1 MNSVLTRFFAYCGL
15 TDLER
20 RHQQWRYE
28 QISLELE
35 EAQSECCQL
44 AAYIGHL
51 QAEKAQ
57 LERSLN
63 NEKTT

>member
-1 MNSVLTRFFAYCGL
+1 MNTVLTRFLGYIGL

-20 RHQQWRYE
+20 RHAQWRYQ

-51 QAEKAQ
+51 QLEKAE

-63 NEKTT
+63 NEQTK